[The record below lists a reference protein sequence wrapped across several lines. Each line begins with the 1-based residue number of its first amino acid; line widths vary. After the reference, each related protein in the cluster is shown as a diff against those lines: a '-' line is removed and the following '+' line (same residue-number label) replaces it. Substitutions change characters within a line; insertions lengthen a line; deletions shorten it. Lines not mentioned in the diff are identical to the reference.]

1 MTTVENQPWYEDWR
15 KAVQR
20 LMLAR
25 EVLRNAKEG
34 TLARKEAEH
43 ECEAARVAY
52 KLIADQL

>member
-1 MTTVENQPWYEDWR
+1 MTTLENQPWYEDWR
-15 KAVQR
+15 QAVQR

-34 TLARKEAEH
+34 TLAHKEAEH
-43 ECEAARVAY
+43 ECEAAWVAY